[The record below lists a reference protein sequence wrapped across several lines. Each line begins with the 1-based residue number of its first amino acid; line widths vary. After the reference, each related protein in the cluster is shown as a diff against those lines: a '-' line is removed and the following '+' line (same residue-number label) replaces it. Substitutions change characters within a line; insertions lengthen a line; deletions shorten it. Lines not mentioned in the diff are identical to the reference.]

1 MAYGLPRKNT
11 VKNIFRGSCF
21 KVQEPWDLALLTKS
35 WYANLAAIKLP
46 FLEEI
51 AFGSPIKLAGHK
63 AKGTGLLPS
72 AESIRLEREYELKRL
87 NELKHENDT
96 CEEMQLSLRERPFGL
111 RRPLPP
117 GERSSCNQICTLL
130 PPFRRDGS
138 L

>member
-35 WYANLAAIKLP
+35 WYTNLATIKLP

-51 AFGSPIKLAGHK
+51 AFGSPIKLACHK
-63 AKGTGLLPS
+63 AKGNGFLPS
-72 AESIRLEREYELKRL
+72 AESIKLEREYELKRL
-87 NELKHENDT
+87 NELKHEKDAS
-96 CEEMQLSLRERPFGL
+96 EEMQLSLRESQAGL
-111 RRPLPP
+111 RRPLPLW
-117 GERSSCNQICTLL
+117 GQSSCNQICTLL
-130 PPFRRDGS
+130 PPLKRDEG